1 MRLWHFTMDELS
13 KMEGSM
19 SCTYVMSL
27 LFVVFSA
34 FSSLPVNAAA
44 AAAAAKSLWLT
55 PRTPKAAPD
64 TARSTASVDTL
75 SDRSSFPM
83 QKKHS
88 KVHDLL
94 PAASDS
100 AGTPRTDADVSS
112 PLSEGGAGAEA
123 GGAAAGGAGSP
134 VTETEKPS
142 CFCMEDKK
150 TLTPWYGL
158 GLISR
163 EDPFVTLPCR
173 HAFHN
178 SCITTWVTQ
187 QKKGT
192 PGDDGRVKASC
203 VLCRAD
209 ITDFATKTLGV
220 KFPAHG
226 TPSGKKPSEEE
237 DPALESTI
245 SHLIDLLLL
254 NMFCYNIDIPL
265 ADVLPKLLEL
275 FAEEIALNSES
286 DRDRYLMYFALYK
299 QLEKWL
305 ATPDETL
312 IDEIRAAVGR
322 QVFSISKSRPRSEK
336 MLHVIACLLVE
347 KYDYFVS
354 SLSEKTIDL
363 LLLHYAQ
370 ETYRAMV
377 DYYNKYLYTP
387 GASGRMTHPTDES
400 NRILDHFKVNQLAK
414 LLDKAPQGANKKA
427 ICERLYTRIQAK
439 ILAPVVEASSA
450 RSYQAGY
457 VQKILEGLQ
466 LSINGLPTGEASSA
480 AADDSS
486 DGE

>member
-1 MRLWHFTMDELS
+1 
-13 KMEGSM
+13 
-19 SCTYVMSL
+19 
-27 LFVVFSA
+27 
-34 FSSLPVNAAA
+34 
-44 AAAAAKSLWLT
+44 
-55 PRTPKAAPD
+55 
-64 TARSTASVDTL
+64 
-75 SDRSSFPM
+75 
-83 QKKHS
+83 
-88 KVHDLL
+88 
-94 PAASDS
+94 
-100 AGTPRTDADVSS
+100 
-112 PLSEGGAGAEA
+112 
-123 GGAAAGGAGSP
+123 
-134 VTETEKPS
+134 
-142 CFCMEDKK
+142 
-150 TLTPWYGL
+150 
-158 GLISR
+158 
-163 EDPFVTLPCR
+163 
-173 HAFHN
+173 
-178 SCITTWVTQ
+178 
-187 QKKGT
+187 
-192 PGDDGRVKASC
+192 
-203 VLCRAD
+203 
-209 ITDFATKTLGV
+209 
-220 KFPAHG
+220 
-226 TPSGKKPSEEE
+226 
-237 DPALESTI
+237 
-245 SHLIDLLLL
+245 
-254 NMFCYNIDIPL
+254 MFCYNIDIPL